1 MGSEQKITSPPLGGD
16 TERVIGDFSG
26 GAGKHFVHGL
36 VVPTDG
42 VEGYAPGCFFIDVNG
57 GQGATL
63 YVNEGTL
70 VSANF
75 DLVTTS

>member
-1 MGSEQKITSPPLGGD
+1 MGSEQKITTPAIGGD
-16 TERVIGDFSG
+16 DEVVIGDFSG
-26 GAGKHFVHGL
+26 GAGKNFVHGL

-42 VEGYAPGCFFIDVNG
+42 VEGYAPGCLFIDVNG

-63 YVNEGTL
+63 FVNEGTL

-75 DLVTTS
+75 DLVTTA